1 MARNGPVGDEAELH
15 SLRRAIVRGL
25 AEASGPMG
33 RMSGSGELPR
43 TAEDTASYKLEGAI
57 KSAGLGGAGV
67 PGKWEERDV
76 DVSRKAEIVE
86 GLSEALGP
94 GPGAADVAALQRLMA
109 NGLTRCGVCLRSGLI
124 NWSSLG
130 RWTAA
135 FLLSS

>member
-33 RMSGSGELPR
+33 HMSGSGELPR
-43 TAEDTASYKLEGAI
+43 TTEDTASYKLEDAM

-76 DVSRKAEIVE
+76 DASRTAELVE

-109 NGLTRCGVCLRSGLI
+109 NGLTRCGICLRSRII
-124 NWSSLG
+124 NWTSLG
-130 RWTAA
+130 RWPAA
-135 FLLSS
+135 ILISS